1 MLQSAKFSI
10 FPRPFWW
17 AGEPLLDS
25 SPLVALEHEY
35 FQVMC
40 TILEEKIINYFKGTV
55 FELLGTQASRM
66 MTLKPDEESVSSE
79 DDAGLF
85 GSLFGRGSLRSKFNK
100 KTPKQ
105 FTAVSIAKS
114 SNAGWGPVNVT
125 MSGSPD
131 PMLQQMDIIK
141 GYIRQAKQERRFEEV
156 ELFEQ
161 NLKELELEYMK
172 QRHGKWSF
180 AITIFLII
188 VRKSLFLQA
197 C

>member
-1 MLQSAKFSI
+1 MS
-10 FPRPFWW
+10 
-17 AGEPLLDS
+17 
-25 SPLVALEHEY
+25 
-35 FQVMC
+35 

-55 FELLGTQASRM
+55 FELLGTHASRM
-66 MTLKPDEESVSSE
+66 MTLKPDEESVSAE

-172 QRHGKWSF
+172 QRHGK
-180 AITIFLII
+180 
-188 VRKSLFLQA
+188 
-197 C
+197 

>member
-1 MLQSAKFSI
+1 
-10 FPRPFWW
+10 
-17 AGEPLLDS
+17 
-25 SPLVALEHEY
+25 
-35 FQVMC
+35 MC
-40 TILEEKIINYFKGTV
+40 TILEEKFICILYIVLRNAV
-55 FELLGTQASRM
+55 FDLLGTQASRM
-66 MTLKPDEESVSSE
+66 MTLKPDDDSSE

-85 GSLFGRGSLRSKFNK
+85 GGIFGRGSIRSKFNK
-100 KTPKQ
+100 KAPKQ

-141 GYIRQAKQERRFEEV
+141 GYIRQARQERRFEEV

-172 QRHGKWSF
+172 QRHGK
-180 AITIFLII
+180 
-188 VRKSLFLQA
+188 
-197 C
+197 